1 MLFHNSWNLQFVCAT
16 TYLAHVHK
24 GDLYTRVHVTLALS
38 SPYLGKSDIG
48 ASRSFART
56 PSGSKHQ
63 EQCHPAFSTDTKF
76 REQRGL

>member
-1 MLFHNSWNLQFVCAT
+1 MLFHNSWNLQFVCTT

-24 GDLYTRVHVTLALS
+24 GDLYTRVQVTLALS